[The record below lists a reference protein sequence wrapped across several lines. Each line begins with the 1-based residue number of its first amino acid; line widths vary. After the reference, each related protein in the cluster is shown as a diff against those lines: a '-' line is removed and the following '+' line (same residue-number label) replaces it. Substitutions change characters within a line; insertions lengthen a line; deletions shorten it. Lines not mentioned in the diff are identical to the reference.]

1 MLGNGKEGDRQRWWM
16 QGDGSGSVGGCKV
29 VAKGVKWQKVLNGIG
44 WRVYRGGS
52 GSEMVPG
59 GMVVGVK

>member
-1 MLGNGKEGDRQRWWM
+1 MTEGAQRHRRW
-16 QGDGSGSVGGCKV
+16 
-29 VAKGVKWQKVLNGIG
+29 